1 MRTQPFTA
9 ARSAGL
15 LLLMA
20 LATSAQ
26 PAAPAAA
33 RPTLDINSASAA
45 QLATLPGLGAA
56 EAQRIVAGRPYL
68 SKAELA
74 TRQVLPEGL
83 FVQIKDRIV
92 AIQKTGAPRTAATAR
107 KASGP

>member
-1 MRTQPFTA
+1 MRTLPHAA

-20 LATSAQ
+20 LAASA
-26 PAAPAAA
+26 PAAVPAAA
-33 RPTLDINSASAA
+33 RPTLDINSAPAA
-45 QLATLPGLGAA
+45 QLATLPGIGAA
-56 EAQRIVAGRPYL
+56 EAARIVAGRPYL

-92 AIQKTGAPRTAATAR
+92 AIQKTGAPRTAAASR